1 MRVALI
7 ASPFIEV
14 PPRRYGGTELF
25 IARLA
30 EGLKARGVDVVV
42 YANGA
47 STVNVERRWLYREP
61 QWPIKGEIYDNLK
74 DINHSFW
81 SVRDAAE
88 SCDLI
93 HLNSVPGM
101 AASRFVKQPFVYTIH
116 HPHVAGLSDYFHDYP
131 QVQYVTISDFQRR
144 QERMPHKRTIHHGI
158 RLEDFRLNL
167 GAREYV
173 AFLGRIAPMKGT
185 HLAIEVARRAG
196 IPLKIAGEV
205 QPLFREYFDREI
217 KPQVDGK
224 RVEYV
229 GEVGLEGK
237 NELLGNARALLFPI
251 QWDEPFGLV
260 MVEAMACGTPVIA
273 LSGGSVPEVVKP
285 GVSGAICA
293 NVDEM
298 VRAVERV
305 RFEPKQVRRYV
316 EENFTVERMTQDYL
330 VLYEDVLRREER
342 KAPEGRA
349 IA

>member
-14 PPRRYGGTELF
+14 PPRHYGGTELF

-30 EGLKARGVDVVV
+30 EGLKAQGVDVVV

-61 QWPIKGEIYDNLK
+61 QWPIEGDIYDNLK

-81 SVRDAAE
+81 SVRDASE
-88 SCDLI
+88 DCDII
-93 HLNSVPGM
+93 HLNNVPAL

-116 HPHVAGLSDYFHDYP
+116 HPHVPGLSEYFADYP
-131 QVQYVTISDFQRR
+131 QVQYVTISDFQLREE
-144 QERMPHKRTIHHGI
+144 QMPYMRTIRHGI
-158 RLEDFRLNL
+158 RMDNFEVNL
-167 GAREYV
+167 GPREYL

-185 HLAIEVARRAG
+185 HLAIEVAKRTG

-205 QPLFREYFDREI
+205 QPLFQEYYDREI
-217 KPQVDGK
+217 KPHIDGK
-224 RVEYV
+224 LIEYV
-229 GEVGLEGK
+229 GEVGLKEK
-237 NELLGNARALLFPI
+237 NELLGKARAFLFPI
-251 QWDEPFGLV
+251 QWNEPFGLV

-273 LSGGSVPEVVKP
+273 LQGGSVPEVVKP

-298 VRAVERV
+298 VSAVQEGK
-305 RFEPKQVRRYV
+305 FEPEVVRRYV
-316 EENFTVERMTQDYL
+316 EENFTVERMTRDYL
-330 VLYEDVLRREER
+330 AVYEEALARAGE
-342 KAPEGRA
+342 KTPEGRVA
-349 IA
+349 